1 MIRKLEEIELL
12 TEKANPVKTVTLQA
26 SARETEPLAV
36 AAMSWARTAVLIAA
50 MCTLLPSAKVCAQ
63 VPEALA
69 APKALGPAVV
79 PGFEPAA
86 ADIALSL
93 SKARLFEL
101 RVPVRDVIVANPEIA
116 DVIIRSPTQAY
127 IVAKKLGETNIFFA
141 GPDGKIVLNLRIRV
155 IVELDGA
162 RQAMKALLPNA
173 NIEVQGVKGTI
184 VLSGVVRSAKD
195 SADAAAIARR
205 FVEKDADIINMLRII
220 ADQQVLLKMRIA
232 EIQRNALRTL
242 GATTSFA
249 RTRGGRTFTLDTTGA
264 GAGIAATTF
273 GTIFIPIQKLGF
285 RTTTFSAL
293 EKRGLVKTL
302 AEPALVAMS
311 GETANFLAGGE
322 FPVVTGVDSNNNPL
336 IGFKKFGV
344 ALSFTPVV
352 LANNQIS
359 LRIKTEVS
367 RTSTENEVV
376 VAGVTVKG
384 LTVRRADSTVT
395 LNSGGSLMIAGLIQN
410 DEFNQFDG
418 VPWLKDLPILGAL
431 FRSHSFQQDESE
443 LIILVTAFLVHPV
456 KPSLALSLPTDG
468 FVPASDT
475 DIYLLG
481 QLYKRYSRKKTP
493 PEVHMLKGPIGY
505 IME

>member
-1 MIRKLEEIELL
+1 MARR
-12 TEKANPVKTVTLQA
+12 
-26 SARETEPLAV
+26 SAV
-36 AAMSWARTAVLIAA
+36 SWTRTAVLIAA
-50 MCTLLPSAKVCAQ
+50 MCTMLPSAKVGAQ

-79 PGFEPAA
+79 PGGAA
-86 ADIALSL
+86 AVADIALSL
-93 SKARLFEL
+93 NKARLFEL
-101 RVPVRDVIVANPEIA
+101 QVPVRDVIVANPEIA

-173 NIEVQGVKGTI
+173 NIEVQGVKGSI

-195 SADAAAIARR
+195 STDAAAIARR
-205 FVEKDADIINMLRII
+205 FVDNDADVINMLRIV

-232 EIQRNALRTL
+232 EVQRNVLKTL
-242 GATTSFA
+242 GADTAFQ

-264 GAGIAATTF
+264 AGVAVTERF
-273 GTIFIPIQKLGF
+273 STIFIPIQKLGF
-285 RTTTFSAL
+285 RTATFQAL
-293 EKRGLVKTL
+293 ERRGLVKTL

-322 FPVVTGVDSNNNPL
+322 FPVVTGVDSNGNAI
-336 IGFKKFGV
+336 IGFKPFGI

-367 RTSTENEVV
+367 ATSTENQVTL
-376 VAGVTVKG
+376 AGTIVPG
-384 LTVRRADSTVT
+384 LTVRRAESTVT
-395 LNSGGSLMIAGLIQN
+395 LNSGSSLMIAGLIQN

-431 FRSHSFQQDESE
+431 FRSHRFQQDETE
-443 LIILVTAFLVHPV
+443 LIVLVTVFLIHPV
-456 KPSLALSLPTDG
+456 KPGLALSLPTDG

-505 IME
+505 IMK